1 MPRLPIEPVEPLDA
15 RKQSILRAIVDDYV
29 RTVEP
34 VGSRWLMTHYSFGVR
49 SATLRNEMAE
59 LSERGYL
66 RQPHTSAGR
75 VPSDLGYRFYVDR
88 LMPQPELPASE
99 VDSARSKLAAR
110 SSELDT
116 ILEQTCRVLSD
127 LARYTSVATDPVLKE
142 NSVTHVSVAGVSAR
156 KLLAVVV
163 LDNGVV
169 LHELI
174 DSHDDV
180 DAVRVSNYL
189 AAKLAGRTLS
199 SIQQESVQA
208 SPDDP
213 AGAHAV
219 LTRVVEFLRRQAE
232 SQESPEVYLGGTGY
246 ILQQP
251 EFKQAERLQALLTL
265 LEQRQSLYRLL
276 SSLYLGPDVMVMIGR
291 ENPVDSAQDLSFV
304 CAKYKIAGRV
314 AGTIG
319 VVGPTRMDYRR
330 AVAAVDFMARNLS
343 DLLTTLSLS

>member
-1 MPRLPIEPVEPLDA
+1 MSRPPVEPIEPLDD
-15 RKQSILRAIVDDYV
+15 RKQSILRAVVDDYV

-75 VPSDLGYRFYVDR
+75 IPSDLGYRFYVDR
-88 LMPQPELPASE
+88 LMPRPELPAAE
-99 VDSARSKLAAR
+99 ADSARSRLAPR
-110 SSELDT
+110 SSELDA

-127 LARYTSVATDPVLKE
+127 LARYTSVATDPVLEE
-142 NSVTHVSVAGVSAR
+142 NSVTHVSVAGVSPG

-174 DSHDDV
+174 DSHDGV
-180 DAVRVSNYL
+180 DPVRVSNYL
-189 AAKLAGRTLS
+189 SSKLVGRSLS
-199 SIQQESVQA
+199 SIQHQPVQE

-213 AGAHAV
+213 PGAHAV
-219 LTRVVEFLRRQAE
+219 LARVVDFLRRQAE
-232 SQESPEVYLGGTGY
+232 AAEGPEVYLGGTGY

-251 EFKQAERLQALLTL
+251 EFKQAERLEALLTV

-276 SSLYLGPDVMVMIGR
+276 SSLYLGPEVTVMIGR
-291 ENPVDSAQDLSFV
+291 ENPVDAAQELSFV
-304 CAKYKIAGRV
+304 CAKYTIGGRV

-343 DLLTTLSLS
+343 DLLTTLSLG